1 MAGLLEGRRLL
12 VTGVVT
18 KSSIAFHVA
27 RRAQEEGAEVLLTGF
42 GRTRR
47 MTERAA
53 GRLPQPAEVVELDVT
68 NADDLAAIGP
78 IVADR
83 FGHLDG
89 LLHGIAFAP
98 GDAIGGNFLDA
109 PVGSTLTAFHI
120 SAVSLRDLVVAL
132 RPQLAA
138 APEGGAVV
146 GLDFDGTVAWPH
158 YDWMGVAKAGLEA
171 VTRYL
176 ARDLGEER
184 IRVNLVASGPIE
196 TLAASGIDGF
206 DRLATTWEQAAPL
219 GWDVTDP
226 EPVAD
231 ASLFLLSPLSRVVSG
246 HVLHADGGAHAVRG
260 ASAAVPAEVAL
271 PA

>member
-1 MAGLLEGRRLL
+1 MLNGKKLL

-18 KSSIAFHVA
+18 KNSIAFHVA
-27 RRAQEEGAEVLLTGF
+27 RRAQEQGAEVLLTGF

-53 GRLPQPAEVVELDVT
+53 SRLPQPADVIELDVT
-68 NADDLAAIGP
+68 SADDLAALGGEIDG
-78 IVADR
+78 R
-83 FGHLDG
+83 WGHLDG
-89 LLHGIAFAP
+89 LLHAVAFAP

-109 PVGSTLTAFHI
+109 PVSSTLTAFHI
-120 SAVSLRDLVVAL
+120 SAVSLRDVTVAL

-138 APEGGAVV
+138 APSGGSVV

-176 ARDLGEER
+176 ARDLGPER

-206 DRLATTWEQAAPL
+206 DQLANTWEQAAPL
-219 GWDVTDP
+219 GWDTTDP

-231 ASLFLLSPLSRVVSG
+231 AACFLLSDNARVVSG

-260 ASAAVPAEVAL
+260 VGAAVPAEVAV

>member
-1 MAGLLEGRRLL
+1 MLQGKKLL

-18 KSSIAFHVA
+18 RNSIAFHVA
-27 RRAQEEGAEVLLTGF
+27 RRAQEQGAEVLLTGF

-53 GRLPQPAEVVELDVT
+53 ARLPVPAEVIELDVT
-68 NADDLAAIGP
+68 SAEDLAALGGTI
-78 IVADR
+78 DER
-83 FGHLDG
+83 WGHLDG
-89 LLHGIAFAP
+89 ILHAVAFAP

-109 PVGSTLTAFHI
+109 PVESTLTAFHI
-120 SAVSLRDLVVAL
+120 SAVSLRDVAVAL

-138 APEGGAVV
+138 APNGASVV
-146 GLDFDGTVAWPH
+146 GLDFDATVAWPH
-158 YDWMGVAKAGLEA
+158 YDWMGVAKAALES

-176 ARDLGEER
+176 ARDLGPQG

-206 DRLATTWEQAAPL
+206 DGLARSWEQAAPL
-219 GWDVTDP
+219 GWDTTDP

-231 ASLFLLSPLSRVVSG
+231 AACMLLSDWSRCVSG
-246 HVLHADGGAHAVRG
+246 HVLHADGGAHAVKG
-260 ASAAVPAEVAL
+260 MEAAAVSAVAL
-271 PA
+271 PV